1 MLSGGGAM
9 SESSVKEGSIKLER
23 DQLGSLS
30 LNSGYTRNKLPNSE
44 EQLLR

>member
-1 MLSGGGAM
+1 M
-9 SESSVKEGSIKLER
+9 SESSVKERNFELER

-30 LNSGYTRNKLPNSE
+30 LNAGYTGSKLSISE

>member
-1 MLSGGGAM
+1 M
-9 SESSVKEGSIKLER
+9 SESSVKERSIELER

-30 LNSGYTRNKLPNSE
+30 LNAGYIRNKLPNSE